1 MIQSSMFLP
10 LALYFE
16 SCLVLNFQT
25 YILSVLLKDKVFLTS
40 LQPMPVPTVCL
51 MASHAQVTPYWTH
64 VACLMASEAQLEWTQ
79 KCAIARGSLGSS
91 LPPQPKQKGRLY
103 VSCKKGKSQLY
114 ISMGQEDD
122 STDDANYR
130 EKSELSDGEIWGS
143 PVKFC
148 DQILHHQS
156 WHTRHYVSL
165 DMVQSAVQIFICEIL
180 LPKCLIYI
188 SWSLLY
194 LRFSLQEIQGVIRN
208 MLSDTM
214 KKQSYKSRSGH
225 STKQLV

>member
-1 MIQSSMFLP
+1 
-10 LALYFE
+10 
-16 SCLVLNFQT
+16 
-25 YILSVLLKDKVFLTS
+25 
-40 LQPMPVPTVCL
+40 MPVPTVCL

-165 DMVQSAVQIFICEIL
+165 DMVQSAVQIFICIYICTQCVREYPWNTPSRKFACRNHVTWYIWL
-180 LPKCLIYI
+180 NCPPQCLNQFIFSPLECKFPLIYI
-188 SWSLLY
+188 CAKIWYS
-194 LRFSLQEIQGVIRN
+194 
-208 MLSDTM
+208 
-214 KKQSYKSRSGH
+214 
-225 STKQLV
+225 